1 MGRTPL
7 AEFSPP
13 LKCPRSAGGND
24 METGKMTYDLSPRLF
39 VEDGP
44 AVSAAAV
51 RSSAH
56 HRSWRKLDRNRRLA
70 LIEKALKAAANDRFD
85 DLPIAL

>member
-1 MGRTPL
+1 
-7 AEFSPP
+7 
-13 LKCPRSAGGND
+13 
-24 METGKMTYDLSPRLF
+24 MTYDLSTRLF

-56 HRSWRKLDRNRRLA
+56 YRYWRRLDRDRRLA
-70 LIEKALKAAANDRFD
+70 LIERALKAPANDRFD
-85 DLPIAL
+85 DLPVAL